1 MHPVFKRLTILL
13 AAALALSAL
22 TASAALAQPEYLI
35 KYSGILHAKVT
46 ETLPVL
52 LTGHYEVVDNE
63 ERGFRPYGASCTIEN
78 KEAKIKAAGAG
89 EIITII
95 SVKAGS
101 CEGTHECPLVLHEW
115 EAEDMPVTTE
125 LFTEGTETRNKTFY
139 KSGGTPGLRFTC
151 GTTAHECHFPTSMHI
166 KNGKAEVEGKS
177 QDVVENEFDTKGGS
191 ITCTGGTGEWKG
203 TLKIALTKADRE
215 KYTTPEGIEAT

>member
-13 AAALALSAL
+13 AAAFALSAL

-63 ERGFRPYGASCTIEN
+63 EGGLRPYGASCTIEN
-78 KEAKIKAAGAG
+78 KEAKIKPAGAG
-89 EIITII
+89 EIITFT
-95 SVKAGS
+95 SLSG
-101 CEGTHECPLVLHEW
+101 CEGTHECPRLLHEW
-115 EAEDMPVTTE
+115 EATNMPLTTE
-125 LFTEGTETRNKTFY
+125 LFTEGTETRNKTFN
-139 KSGGTPGLRFTC
+139 KSGKKPGFYFAC
-151 GTTAHECHFPTSMHI
+151 GTKVHECSFPTSMHI

-203 TLKIALTKADRE
+203 ILKIALTKADRE